1 HISTAQPRR
10 SGMIAFYLDSQ
21 SGVPPYLQI
30 AQQVKEAMRLGQLGV
45 GDQLPTVR
53 EVIEQIV
60 IHPNTVFKAYREL
73 EHEGLVASRP
83 GHGTFVTRT
92 VPSTSLASHAALRR
106 SLERWLQRAHEA
118 GLDDQSI
125 LALIHAALRA
135 ARQPE
140 HVDQE
145 DLA

>member
-1 HISTAQPRR
+1 
-10 SGMIAFYLDSQ
+10 MIAFYLDSQ

-30 AQQVKEAMRLGQLGV
+30 AQQVKEAMRLGQLAV

-53 EVIEQIV
+53 EVVEQIV

-83 GHGTFVTRT
+83 AHGTFIIRT

-106 SLERWLQRAHEA
+106 SLERWLQRAHDA
-118 GLDDQSI
+118 GLDDESI
-125 LALIHAALRA
+125 LALIHTTLRA
-135 ARQPE
+135 ARQLARE
-140 HVDQE
+140 EQE
-145 DLA
+145 GLA

>member
-1 HISTAQPRR
+1 MTQQS
-10 SGMIAFYLDSQ
+10 SMIAFYLDNQ

-30 AQQVKEAMRLGQLGV
+30 AQQVKEAMRLGQLAV

-53 EVIEQIV
+53 EVVEQIV

-73 EHEGLVASRP
+73 EYEGLVASRP
-83 GHGTFVTRT
+83 GHGTFVIRT
-92 VPSTSLASHAALRR
+92 VPTTSLASHTALRR

-125 LALIHAALRA
+125 LALIHATLRA
-135 ARQPE
+135 ASPVER
-140 HVDQE
+140 VDQE

>member
-1 HISTAQPRR
+1 
-10 SGMIAFYLDSQ
+10 MIAFYLDTQ

-30 AQQVKEAMRLGQLGV
+30 AQQVKEAMRLGQLSV

-53 EVIEQIV
+53 EVVEQIV

-83 GHGTFVTRT
+83 GHGTFVIRP

-106 SLERWLQRAHEA
+106 SLERWLRRAHEA
-118 GLDDQSI
+118 GLDDESI
-125 LALIHAALRA
+125 LALIHTTLRA
-135 ARQPE
+135 SRQIE
-140 HVDQE
+140 QEEQE